1 MEFLEEAPDDQIMA
15 LADFID
21 EGEVA
26 HLVDDSDSASLAVG
40 VTMMSK
46 VPHTVLVDILSES
59 VANLK
64 GKKVLKNC
72 KLKDPKI
79 LIKLRNLKYMVPGT
93 FAMRGGA
100 ITVDF
105 QESYG
110 CVRQGFGSAGTL
122 NNGWW
127 RGKQ

>member
-93 FAMRGGA
+93 FAMRGGGGGGG
-100 ITVDF
+100 T
-105 QESYG
+105 
-110 CVRQGFGSAGTL
+110 FGVLMPCRTTIASDEPVFFLQASC
-122 NNGWW
+122 
-127 RGKQ
+127 